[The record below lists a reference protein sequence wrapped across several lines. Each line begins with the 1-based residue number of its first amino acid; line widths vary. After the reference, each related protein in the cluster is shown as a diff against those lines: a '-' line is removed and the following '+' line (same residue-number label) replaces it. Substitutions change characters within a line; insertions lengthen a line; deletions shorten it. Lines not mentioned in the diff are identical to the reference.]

1 MPEACHD
8 GFMIISEVCLYIKS
22 LSLEEKF
29 GIMVLWLY
37 EKVVIIQDV
46 CRYSTSVVMA
56 LWWNKKRCGSF
67 KSLSQTKKLHGIV
80 LWLIAN
86 VDDCMKSLAMH

>member
-29 GIMVLWLY
+29 GAMFLWLY
-37 EKVVIIQDV
+37 EKVVAIPEV
-46 CRYSTSVVMA
+46 CRYSTNVAMA
-56 LWWNKKRCGSF
+56 LWWNKKCCRYF
-67 KSLSQTKKLHGIV
+67 KSLSQTEKLLSIF
-80 LWLIAN
+80 LWLIVN
-86 VDDCMKSLAMH
+86 VGDCMKSLVLH